1 MSIRRKSQFEFTGW
15 LIFVA
20 SAICYIAASIPTG
33 DPFSIAGGV
42 LFLVACIVF
51 MIPMLQQHRGP

>member
-1 MSIRRKSQFEFTGW
+1 MSTRRKSQFELTGW

-20 SAICYIAASIPTG
+20 SALCYIAASIPTG

-42 LFLVACIVF
+42 LFLVACIFF
-51 MIPMLQQHRGP
+51 MVPMLRRSHD